1 MNVIFQL
8 DESVT
13 MAIGIRQKQHSEFVP
28 LTAINFGATVLLEF
42 AHQQAKPIRALQGH
56 RSGGTAEH
64 QGFHLREFDE
74 VKRRIGVRCHQRCR
88 NHQGDQLRDW
98 FAEYGCSAN
107 GPFWISSV
115 IGHCE
120 RSVVL
125 SRLLS
130 LRQTFV
136 MKSLTIRANMWKH
149 V

>member
-1 MNVIFQL
+1 
-8 DESVT
+8 

-74 VKRRIGVRCHQRCR
+74 VERRIGVRCHQRRR

-98 FAEYGCSAN
+98 FVQSTGARKTVPFGSVQSLDTAN
-107 GPFWISSV
+107 A
-115 IGHCE
+115 
-120 RSVVL
+120 VL
-125 SRLLS
+125 S
-130 LRQTFV
+130 
-136 MKSLTIRANMWKH
+136 
-149 V
+149 